1 MTDAWVDR
9 AKQLLSMKLLM
20 DYSCSR

>member
-1 MTDAWVDR
+1 MTAAWVDR